1 MCKILNKLFLWA
13 VACSLFFSCQ
23 RRAGDA
29 TLAYFGADC
38 TVLAPYDSVKLDDAG
53 ILFPTKIFVS
63 EEKAFVVK
71 QDGKDLLFVLNLQ
84 DGSGFSAFRKG
95 RGPGE
100 FIEPTQIDM
109 RGDSLY
115 VYDINQGVWSRVLAG
130 SLRSEG
136 PQVFDTLRSFRTAE
150 MKGDDFLYVPTDA
163 KSAGRG
169 YVALAVSPYWYCM
182 VDWAGDKVGGG
193 IAYLD
198 LEELS
203 GFYAREL
210 VAFYRNSATVVSP
223 DNTKVACAVYSGSA
237 ISFASVEGTD
247 LVEKKRLVFEAPRVL
262 PVRREGYPLIQI
274 DQECIRGFVK
284 LFADDRYVYGL
295 YSGKLRSDKSGPA
308 FECQHVLVFDWE
320 GRPVR
325 RYLLENT
332 VCGICVEKGILYGV
346 SMHPESRL
354 YKYRIDL

>member
-1 MCKILNKLFLWA
+1 MRKNLRLLVIA
-13 VACSLFFSCQ
+13 VAGFLIVSCQ
-23 RRAGDA
+23 HRAGDA
-29 TLAYFGADC
+29 ALAYFGADC

-63 EEKAFVVK
+63 EEKAFIEK
-71 QDGKDLLFVLNLQ
+71 GDGKDLLFVLNLQ

-100 FIEPTQIDM
+100 FIEPTHIDM

-136 PQVFDTLRSFRTAE
+136 PQVFDTLRSFRTAG
-150 MKGDDFLYVPTDA
+150 MKEDDFLYVPADA

-198 LEELS
+198 VEELN
-203 GFYAREL
+203 GFSAQEL
-210 VAFYRNSATVVSP
+210 SAFYMNSATVVSP

-262 PVRREGYPLIQI
+262 PVRQEGYPLIRH
-274 DQECIRGFVK
+274 DKECVRGFVK
-284 LFADDRYVYGL
+284 LFADDRHVYGL
-295 YSGKLRSDKSGPA
+295 YSGKLLGDESSPS

-332 VCGICVEKGILYGV
+332 VSSISVEKGILYGT
-346 SMHPESRL
+346 SMYPQSRL